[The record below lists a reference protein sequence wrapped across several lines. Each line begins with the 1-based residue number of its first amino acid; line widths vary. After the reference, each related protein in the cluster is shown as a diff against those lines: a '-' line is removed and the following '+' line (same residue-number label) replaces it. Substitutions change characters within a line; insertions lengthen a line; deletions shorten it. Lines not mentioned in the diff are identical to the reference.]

1 MNHLPPAETELDC
14 RGQVC
19 PMPVIA
25 LAGAITRLEVGD
37 VVVVAADDP
46 AAAVDI
52 AAWCRMKGQEY
63 LGAASSDDGIPRYRV
78 RKVG

>member
-1 MNHLPPAETELDC
+1 MIEIDC

-25 LAGAITRLEVGD
+25 LAKAFAGLAAGD
-37 VVVVAADDP
+37 VIAVVADDP

-52 AAWCRMKGQEY
+52 AAWCRMKQQDYAGQDT
-63 LGAASSDDGIPRYRV
+63 ADDGTPRYLV
-78 RKVG
+78 RRLS